1 MILLVSFV
9 VIFPFYVVTANDLQ
23 ISGAYKSKPDN
34 SGYLILTLN
43 QDGTAYIKEK
53 YEGTIIEKTGDW
65 NTKGNDVLVTYNG
78 NEQHLIFHEKLVLD
92 AYGSE
97 KAIPGLITSEKN
109 ANSGLLDSVRLWRQ
123 PELKSLL
130 NAGEIT
136 ITGTGSHKKTDYIS
150 FTNLFIAAFILS
162 AVLGWRGPLL
172 FSAISTI
179 LILTASY
186 LLDEMNRPVLFYHMI
201 SGTVF
206 VFLWSALFK
215 LIYKKGYRGK
225 LDSKLQFI
233 NFGSS
238 RGARRM
244 TIIKTDKDGKR
255 STRGY

>member
-150 FTNLFIAAFILS
+150 FTNLFITAFILS
-162 AVLGWRGPLL
+162 VVLGWRSPLL

-186 LLDEMNRPVLFYHMI
+186 LLDEMNRPVLFFHMM

-215 LIYKKGYRGK
+215 WLFKKGYKGK

-233 NFGSS
+233 NFGSA
-238 RGARRM
+238 RGARR
-244 TIIKTDKDGKR
+244 TIIKTDKDGNR